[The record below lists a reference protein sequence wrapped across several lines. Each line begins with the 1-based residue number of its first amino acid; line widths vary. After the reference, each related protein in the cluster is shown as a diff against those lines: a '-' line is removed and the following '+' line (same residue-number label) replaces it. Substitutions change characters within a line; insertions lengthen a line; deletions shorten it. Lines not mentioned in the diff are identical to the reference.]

1 MDHTASFM
9 GNVPEATEKNAYW
22 VHLGLIGFEL
32 GRLGVSTDQEET
44 RPLPNRGVDLFWQ
57 LVWAGRQPSLYL
69 MDLAG
74 YTGTQGG
81 AEASEPQGLRTC
93 SC

>member
-1 MDHTASFM
+1 M
-9 GNVPEATEKNAYW
+9 GNVPEATEKKMPTGCTW
-22 VHLGLIGFEL
+22 GFKLGLIGFEL

-81 AEASEPQGLRTC
+81 AEASESQGLRTC